1 MIWLNDAQ
9 HGAMIAHKAGVG
21 FDPEVD
27 SVISRVTP
35 EGKLLGGFV
44 YTHFNRRTI
53 TMHMAGSGPGW
64 CNLEL
69 LWVGFDY
76 PFNQLKVER
85 VLGTVPSTSER
96 VLEMDKRGGWI
107 ELCRVPGVVVG
118 GDMVVLSMTR
128 EQCKWLKFGRRF
140 QPVGEMAA

>member
-1 MIWLNDAQ
+1 
-9 HGAMIAHKAGVG
+9 MIAHKAGIG

-35 EGKLLGGFV
+35 EGKLWGGFV
-44 YTHFNRRTI
+44 YTNFTRRTI
-53 TMHMAGSGPGW
+53 TMHMAGVGPGW
-64 CNLEL
+64 CTLEL

-85 VLGTVPSTSER
+85 VLGTVPSTSEQ
-96 VLEMDKRGGWI
+96 VLEMDKRGGWV
-107 ELCRVPGVVVG
+107 ELCRVPGVVID

-128 EQCKWLKFGRRF
+128 EGCRWLKYARRF